1 MHSIRKRAEG
11 TADFFATP
19 EEEGAYYPD
28 NLKGNKFFN
37 SIYAELLVIVVL
49 IAAYIFVL
57 HRQTTYDWV
66 EGFANPFCNPLILVF
81 AIFAGQRNRGAIKL
95 QSSLAAGEPHH
106 QPTDWQA
113 PHLRRKHR
121 LRWEQWLRVRLWL
134 QQFLWRNWKTIL
146 IFTLWTAIISGTA
159 MPRRT
164 GGSGKQIWSTPIRP
178 SALLLTLPIIKQGGF
193 RIKQMR

>member
-1 MHSIRKRAEG
+1 M
-11 TADFFATP
+11 
-19 EEEGAYYPD
+19 
-28 NLKGNKFFN
+28 
-37 SIYAELLVIVVL
+37 L

-113 PHLRRKHR
+113 PHLRQEASAVSGLDARDNCIH
-121 LRWEQWLRVRLWL
+121 LPAVSAQC
-134 QQFLWRNWKTIL
+134 IL
-146 IFTLWTAIISGTA
+146 FFRPTDCRGKAAPADDFSGG
-159 MPRRT
+159 T
-164 GGSGKQIWSTPIRP
+164 GKRS
-178 SALLLTLPIIKQGGF
+178 
-193 RIKQMR
+193 